1 MIITDSRR
9 VIEKMAE
16 ELLQGTQDLVT
27 IDMQDI
33 EKVLQYQSVKSLYI
47 DGTMERVIATLDS
60 LSAEFADAKIAVVQ
74 ISTPTE
80 QDLKMQDIED
90 LLGAMRK
97 DKSRLFDIIWGISV
111 KSEIP
116 QGEATIFIV
125 YAAD

>member
-1 MIITDSRR
+1 MIITDSRK
-9 VIEKMAE
+9 IITSMAE
-16 ELLQGTQDLVT
+16 KLVQGKQDLVS

-33 EKVLQYQSVKSLYI
+33 EKVLQYQNVKSLYI

-80 QDLKMQDIED
+80 QDLKIQDVNA
-90 LLGAMRK
+90 LLDVMRK
-97 DKSRLFDIIWGISV
+97 DKSRHFDIIWGTSV

-116 QGEATIFIV
+116 QGKATIFIV

>member
-1 MIITDSRR
+1 MIITESRR

-16 ELLQGTQDLVT
+16 ELLQGTQNLVT

-33 EKVLQYQSVKSLYI
+33 EKVLQYQNVKSLYI

-80 QDLKMQDIED
+80 QDLKMQDVED

>member
-1 MIITDSRR
+1 MIITESRI

-16 ELLQGTQDLVT
+16 ELLQGTQNLVT

-33 EKVLQYQSVKSLYI
+33 EKVLQYQNVKSLYI

-60 LSAEFADAKIAVVQ
+60 LSAEFTDAKIAVVQ

-80 QDLKMQDIED
+80 QDLKMQDVED

-97 DKSRLFDIIWGISV
+97 DKSRLFDIIWGTSV

-116 QGEATIFIV
+116 QGKATIFIV